1 MVNLGDTVSQWV
13 CQELSVE
20 WIWLCFQQKPRILAN
35 KELGRMVEK
44 QQQQNYNNLLNLIAG
59 SRLGRGVGKQKE
71 EEQLR

>member
-1 MVNLGDTVSQWV
+1 
-13 CQELSVE
+13 
-20 WIWLCFQQKPRILAN
+20 
-35 KELGRMVEK
+35 MVEK